1 MFPSGPSG
9 LPFVTFGPCG
19 TPEVLGLP
27 SPQLTGEPGKRGD
40 SYVGVGQ
47 ETNIPNIKM
56 FQ

>member
-27 SPQLTGEPGKRGD
+27 SPQLTGEPGKRAYT
-40 SYVGVGQ
+40 YVGVGQ